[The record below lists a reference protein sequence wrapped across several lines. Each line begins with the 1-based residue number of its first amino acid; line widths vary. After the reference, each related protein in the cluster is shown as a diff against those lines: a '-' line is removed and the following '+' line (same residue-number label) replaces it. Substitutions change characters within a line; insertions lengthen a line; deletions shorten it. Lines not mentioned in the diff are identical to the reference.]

1 MVLAGQIGQ
10 NGVCLTLAMK
20 IEGDHKKLV
29 MDWVR
34 KSIHVHQGKGSAAFY
49 DLLSGWSGPYPE
61 TTGYLLPT
69 LWNVGMEKEA
79 HSCAQWLLSLQQE
92 DGSFPGGVG
101 KEKHRPP
108 LVFDT
113 GMILLG
119 LIKMLRYTNDQK
131 YREAIEKCSV
141 WLLAQMGEDGVFSAH
156 TYVKFYSPSYHTRV
170 LWALLEMKQML
181 TDKAFQ
187 TLKQSFSAYQA
198 KIQAKHA
205 VLHWGF
211 RPNEA
216 ALTHTIAYTYRGLL
230 ESEQL
235 LDEEGHVLRVVE
247 KVLKKLYQLKIEKGK
262 LASSFDLEW
271 NGSYGF
277 RCLVGEVQLACLAF
291 RVYQINHQIFFRV
304 IAEQFLAAVTKA
316 IWKWPSFAK
325 GGISGAQPIWGAYQR
340 FRWINWGAKFYLDAC
355 VLREECLSK
364 DNQLA

>member
-1 MVLAGQIGQ
+1 
-10 NGVCLTLAMK
+10 
-20 IEGDHKKLV
+20 
-29 MDWVR
+29 MDWVQ
-34 KSIHVHQGKGSAAFY
+34 KSIHINQGNGSAAFY
-49 DLLSGWSGPYPE
+49 DLRSTWSDPYPE

-69 LWNVGMEKEA
+69 LWNVGMKKEA

-101 KEKHRPP
+101 KEQHRPP

-119 LIKMLRYTNDQK
+119 LVKMLKYTNDQK
-131 YREAIEKCSV
+131 YAEAIQKCGA
-141 WLLAQMGEDGVFSAH
+141 WLLKQMDEDGIFSAH
-156 TYVKFYSPSYHTRV
+156 TYVKSYSPSYHSRV
-170 LWALLEMKQML
+170 LWSLLEMKEML
-181 TDKAFQ
+181 SDKASH
-187 TLKQSFSAYQA
+187 TLMKSFLAYQVR
-198 KIQAKHA
+198 IQANHA
-205 VLHWGF
+205 VIHWGF

-235 LDEEGHVLRVVE
+235 LGKEDQVLNVVE

-271 NGSYGF
+271 NGNYRF
-277 RCLVGEVQLACLAF
+277 RCLVGEAQLACLAF
-291 RVYQINHQIFFRV
+291 RVYQINNQIFFRV
-304 IAEQFLAAVTKA
+304 IGEQFLKDVTRAV
-316 IWKWPSFAK
+316 WKWPSFAK
-325 GGISGAQPIWGAYQR
+325 GGITGAQPIWGAYQR

-355 VLREECLSK
+355 LLREECLSK